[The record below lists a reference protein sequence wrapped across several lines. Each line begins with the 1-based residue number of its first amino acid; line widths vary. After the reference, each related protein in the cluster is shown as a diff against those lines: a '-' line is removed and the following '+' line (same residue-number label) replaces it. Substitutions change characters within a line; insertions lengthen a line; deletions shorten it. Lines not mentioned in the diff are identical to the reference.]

1 MAMNPKICRF
11 EIETFTWDMVG
22 EGLSPDGATVYDP
35 DTTTVRTGTAI
46 KVFADVGIVGEY
58 VQGRGNADEI
68 AAAARRLLGWHALE
82 RERVYQALKTSRAR
96 GWIDIAL
103 WDLAGK
109 LSGLPIYRLLGGHR
123 TKLPAYAS
131 TINGANKGKLSTPES
146 YADFA
151 QQCQEMGYRGYK
163 VHPYPWQDVQTHID
177 TVLAVRERVGPQMD
191 LMLDSFCLYETFADA
206 LKVGRACDEAS
217 YYWYEDPY
225 ADGGIT
231 PFSHNKLRELI
242 RTPLLQGEKVH
253 SLEERMAFILAKATD
268 FVRGE
273 VRGEGI
279 TATMKMAHAAE
290 SVGLDIEIL
299 APGAAERQTMAA
311 IRNSHY
317 YEVSWIHPDVPNWEP
332 PIYAEGYKPGLHGI
346 DEDGCVDVPEGP
358 GLGVVYDWDYIKA
371 LSQGQLVVAPR

>member
-1 MAMNPKICRF
+1 MTGEPVIRQF
-11 EIETFTWDMVG
+11 EIETFTWDIVG
-22 EGLSPDGATVYDP
+22 EGLSPDGKTVYDP
-35 DTTTVRTGTAI
+35 GTTTTRTGTAI
-46 KVFADVGIVGEY
+46 KVYTDTGAVGEY
-58 VQGRGNADEI
+58 VQDRGDAPQI
-68 AAAARRLLGWHALE
+68 AGAAQRLLGWNALE
-82 RERVYQALKTSRAR
+82 RERVYQELKTSPVR
-96 GWIDIAL
+96 GWIDIVL

-109 LSGLPIYRLLGGHR
+109 MVDLPIYRMLGGYR

-146 YADFA
+146 FADFA
-151 QQCQEMGYRGYK
+151 QECQEMGYRAFK
-163 VHPYPWQDVQTHID
+163 VHPYPWADVQTHID
-177 TVLAVRERVGPQMD
+177 TVLAVRERVGPEMD
-191 LMLDSFCLYETFADA
+191 LMLDSFCIYKTFADA
-206 LKVGRACDEAS
+206 VKVGRACDQAN
-217 YYWYEDPY
+217 YLWYEDPY

-290 SVGLDIEIL
+290 SVGLDIEL
-299 APGAAERQTMAA
+299 HAPGAAERQTMAA
-311 IRNSHY
+311 IRNSNY
-317 YEVSWIHPDVPNWEP
+317 YEVSWVHPDVPDWEP
-332 PIYAEGYKPGLHGI
+332 PIYKKGYVPGLYGI
-346 DEDGCVDVPEGP
+346 DENGCVDVPQGP

-371 LSQGQLVVAPR
+371 HSQGRIVVSE